1 MTEEQQPPVESAGR
15 ITRHNSREI
24 PLWGWLAVIAYMVLV
39 DNLMP
44 SEYEGWAI
52 VAGWFAASAMCLVNY
67 RSCGRY
73 HCKIT
78 GLGFLGLGVLAVLE
92 EIEVINLEAWIT
104 WAALLAVLAVGF
116 GLEYRH
122 NSKSGSCYVVACGS
136 KACSSNSSGGG
147 DDEYCMNNNDE
158 GDHARM
164 YKYVPGSTL
173 GASIIIAVVL
183 HYFFP
188 ITILIPFPYN
198 LLGLLIVGF
207 GVYSAFLSVRLLI
220 SNNTTFEAGGNPS
233 SLVTRRPYSY
243 SRNPIYLGFL
253 LIALGTAT
261 ILSSLSAF
269 IAPIIFFLVVNTI
282 IIPFEENRLQKNFGI
297 EYEKYKAS
305 VRRWAIDYR
314 KARLVNF

>member
-1 MTEEQQPPVESAGR
+1 MTEEQQPPVESAGHV
-15 ITRHNSREI
+15 IRHNNREI
-24 PLWGWLAVIAYMVLV
+24 PLWGWLAVIAYMMLV
-39 DNLMP
+39 DNLLP

-52 VAGWFAASAMCLVNY
+52 VAGWFAAGATCLVNY

-78 GLGFLGLGVLAVLE
+78 GLGFLGLGVLDILE
-92 EIEVINLEAWIT
+92 EIEVIDLEAWIT
-104 WAALLAVLAVGF
+104 WTALLAILAVGF
-116 GLEYRH
+116 GLEYRYK
-122 NSKSGSCYVVACGS
+122 SKSGSSYVVACDS
-136 KACSSNSSGGG
+136 KACSSSRG
-147 DDEYCMNNNDE
+147 DEEFCMNNDDDDD
-158 GDHARM
+158 DHARM

-173 GASIIIAVVL
+173 AASIITAIVL

-188 ITILIPFPYN
+188 VTILIPFPYN

-253 LIALGTAT
+253 LITLGTGT

-297 EYEKYKAS
+297 EYERYKAS
-305 VRRWAIDYR
+305 VRRW
-314 KARLVNF
+314 L

>member
-1 MTEEQQPPVESAGR
+1 MEQNKGQKTAEPVFRRKEV
-15 ITRHNSREI
+15 
-24 PLWGWLAVIAYMVLV
+24 PLWSWLAVIAYMVLV

-44 SEYEGWAI
+44 SQYEGWAL

-67 RSCGRY
+67 NSCGRY

-78 GLGFLGLGVLAVLE
+78 GLGFFGLGVLAILE
-92 EIEVINLEAWIT
+92 EIGVIDLEAWVIWT
-104 WAALLAVLAVGF
+104 TLLAILAVGF
-116 GLEYRH
+116 GLEYRY

-136 KACSSNSSGGG
+136 KACSSSGGG
-147 DDEYCMNNNDE
+147 GGDEFCMNNNDE

-183 HYFFP
+183 HYLFP
-188 ITILIPFPYN
+188 VTTIIPFPYN

-305 VRRWAIDYR
+305 VRRW
-314 KARLVNF
+314 L

>member
-1 MTEEQQPPVESAGR
+1 MTEQPPVQSAGR
-15 ITRHNSREI
+15 VIRRNNKEI
-24 PLWGWLAVIAYMVLV
+24 PLWSWLAVIAYMVLV

-52 VAGWFAASAMCLVNY
+52 VAGWFAAGAICLVNY
-67 RSCGRY
+67 SSCGRY

-78 GLGFLGLGVLAVLE
+78 GLGFFGLGVLAILE
-92 EIEVINLEAWIT
+92 EIGVLDLEAWVT
-104 WAALLAVLAVGF
+104 WTALLTVLAVGF
-116 GLEYRH
+116 GLEYRYK
-122 NSKSGSCYVVACGS
+122 SKSGSSYVVACDS
-136 KACSSNSSGGG
+136 KACSSSGG
-147 DDEYCMNNNDE
+147 DEEFCMNNNNE
-158 GDHARM
+158 SDHARM

-173 GASIIIAVVL
+173 AASIITAIVL

-188 ITILIPFPYN
+188 VITILIPFPYN
-198 LLGLLIVGF
+198 LLGLVIVGL
-207 GVYSAFLSVRLLI
+207 GIYLAFLSVRLLI

-269 IAPIIFFLVVNTI
+269 IAPIIFFLAVNTI

-297 EYEKYKAS
+297 EYERYKAS
-305 VRRWAIDYR
+305 VRRW
-314 KARLVNF
+314 L

>member
-1 MTEEQQPPVESAGR
+1 
-15 ITRHNSREI
+15 
-24 PLWGWLAVIAYMVLV
+24 MVLV

-44 SEYEGWAI
+44 SKYEGWAI

-67 RSCGRY
+67 SSCGRY

-78 GLGFLGLGVLAVLE
+78 GLGFFGLGVLAILE
-92 EIEVINLEAWIT
+92 EIGVIDLEAWVIWT
-104 WAALLAVLAVGF
+104 TLLAILAVGF
-116 GLEYRH
+116 GLEYRYK
-122 NSKSGSCYVVACGS
+122 SKSGSSYVVACDS
-136 KACSSNSSGGG
+136 KACSSSGGG
-147 DDEYCMNNNDE
+147 GDEFCMNNNND

-173 GASIIIAVVL
+173 AASIITAIVL

-188 ITILIPFPYN
+188 VTTIIPFPYN

-261 ILSSLSAF
+261 ILSSFSAF

-297 EYEKYKAS
+297 EYERYKAS
-305 VRRWAIDYR
+305 VRRW
-314 KARLVNF
+314 L

>member
-1 MTEEQQPPVESAGR
+1 VTEQQQPPVESAGR
-15 ITRHNSREI
+15 VIRHNSREI

-44 SEYEGWAI
+44 SQYEGWAI

-78 GLGFLGLGVLAVLE
+78 GFGFFGLGVLAILE
-92 EIEVINLEAWIT
+92 EIGLIDLEAWVIWT
-104 WAALLAVLAVGF
+104 TLLAVLAVGF
-116 GLEYRH
+116 GLEYRY
-122 NSKSGSCYVVACGS
+122 NSKSGSCYVACGS
-136 KACSSNSSGGG
+136 KTCSSSGGG
-147 DDEYCMNNNDE
+147 DEFCMNNNDE
-158 GDHARM
+158 YARM

-173 GASIIIAVVL
+173 GASIITAVVL

-188 ITILIPFPYN
+188 IATAVIPFPYN
-198 LLGLLIVGF
+198 LLGLVIVGS
-207 GVYSAFLSVRLLI
+207 GMYLAFQSVRLLI
-220 SNNTTFEAGGNPS
+220 SHNTTFEAGGNPS

-253 LIALGTAT
+253 LVALGTAT

-269 IAPIIFFLVVNTI
+269 IAPVIFFLVVNTI

-297 EYEKYKAS
+297 EYERYKRS
-305 VRRWAIDYR
+305 VRRW
-314 KARLVNF
+314 L

>member
-1 MTEEQQPPVESAGR
+1 MTEEQQPVESAGR
-15 ITRHNSREI
+15 VITHNSREI

-44 SEYEGWAI
+44 SQYEGWAI

-67 RSCGRY
+67 SSCGRY

-78 GLGFLGLGVLAVLE
+78 GLGFLGLGVLAILE
-92 EIEVINLEAWIT
+92 EIGVIDLEAWVT
-104 WAALLAVLAVGF
+104 WTTLFAVLAVGF
-116 GLEYRH
+116 GLEYRY

-136 KACSSNSSGGG
+136 KTCSSSGGG
-147 DDEYCMNNNDE
+147 DEEFCMNNNDE

-183 HYFFP
+183 HYLFP
-188 ITILIPFPYN
+188 VTTIIPFPYN
-198 LLGLLIVGF
+198 LLGLVIVGSGMYLVF
-207 GVYSAFLSVRLLI
+207 QSVRLLI
-220 SNNTTFEAGGNPS
+220 SHNTTFEAGGNPS

-261 ILSSLSAF
+261 IFSSLSAF

-297 EYEKYKAS
+297 EYERYKGS
-305 VRRWAIDYR
+305 VRRW
-314 KARLVNF
+314 L

>member
-1 MTEEQQPPVESAGR
+1 MEQNKGQKTAEPVFR
-15 ITRHNSREI
+15 RKEI

-44 SEYEGWAI
+44 SQYEGWAI

-67 RSCGRY
+67 SSCGRY

-78 GLGFLGLGVLAVLE
+78 GLGFLGLGVLAILE
-92 EIEVINLEAWIT
+92 EIGVIDLEAWVT
-104 WAALLAVLAVGF
+104 WTTLFAVLAVGF
-116 GLEYRH
+116 GLEYRY

-136 KACSSNSSGGG
+136 KTCSSSGGG
-147 DDEYCMNNNDE
+147 DEEFCMNNNDE

-183 HYFFP
+183 HYLFP
-188 ITILIPFPYN
+188 VTTIIPFPYN
-198 LLGLLIVGF
+198 LLGLVIVGS
-207 GVYSAFLSVRLLI
+207 GMYLAFQSVRLLI
-220 SNNTTFEAGGNPS
+220 SHNTTFEAGGNPS
-233 SLVTRRPYSY
+233 SLVTRCPYSY

-297 EYEKYKAS
+297 EYERYKGS
-305 VRRWAIDYR
+305 VRRW
-314 KARLVNF
+314 L

>member
-1 MTEEQQPPVESAGR
+1 MIEQQPPPVESAEHV
-15 ITRHNSREI
+15 IRHNSREI
-24 PLWGWLAVIAYMVLV
+24 PLWSWLAVIAYMVLV

-44 SEYEGWAI
+44 SQYEGWAI
-52 VAGWFAASAMCLVNY
+52 VAGWFAASVMCLVNY
-67 RSCGRY
+67 NSCGRY

-78 GLGFLGLGVLAVLE
+78 GLGFLGLGVLAILE
-92 EIEVINLEAWIT
+92 EIGVIDLEAWVT
-104 WAALLAVLAVGF
+104 WTTLFVVLAVGF
-116 GLEYRH
+116 GLEYRYK
-122 NSKSGSCYVVACGS
+122 SKSGSSYVVACGS
-136 KACSSNSSGGG
+136 KACSSSGGG
-147 DDEYCMNNNDE
+147 DEFCMNNNDE

-173 GASIIIAVVL
+173 GASIITAIVL
-183 HYFFP
+183 HYLFP
-188 ITILIPFPYN
+188 IATIIPFPYN
-198 LLGLLIVGF
+198 LLGLVIVGL
-207 GVYSAFLSVRLLI
+207 GVYLAFQSVRLLI
-220 SNNTTFEAGGNPS
+220 SHNTTFEAGGNPS

-261 ILSSLSAF
+261 SLSSLSAF

-305 VRRWAIDYR
+305 VRRW
-314 KARLVNF
+314 L

>member
-1 MTEEQQPPVESAGR
+1 MTEEQQQQPVESAGR
-15 ITRHNSREI
+15 VIRHNSREI

-67 RSCGRY
+67 SSCGRY

-78 GLGFLGLGVLAVLE
+78 GLGFFGLGVLAILE
-92 EIEVINLEAWIT
+92 EIGVIDLEAWVT
-104 WAALLAVLAVGF
+104 WTTLFAVLAVGF
-116 GLEYRH
+116 GLEYRY

-136 KACSSNSSGGG
+136 KACSSSGGG
-147 DDEYCMNNNDE
+147 GGDEFCMNNNDE

-183 HYFFP
+183 HYLFP
-188 ITILIPFPYN
+188 VTTIIPFPYN
-198 LLGLLIVGF
+198 LLGLVIVGS
-207 GVYSAFLSVRLLI
+207 GMYLAFQSVRLLI
-220 SNNTTFEAGGNPS
+220 SHNTTFEAGGNPS

-297 EYEKYKAS
+297 EYERYKGS
-305 VRRWAIDYR
+305 VRRW
-314 KARLVNF
+314 L

>member
-1 MTEEQQPPVESAGR
+1 MEKQKHQNKRQEQPQPIGSTESIVR
-15 ITRHNSREI
+15 YREI
-24 PLWGWLAVIAYMVLV
+24 PLWGWIAVMGYMLLV
-39 DNLMP
+39 DNLP
-44 SEYEGWAI
+44 SWEYEGWAL

-67 RSCGRY
+67 NSCGRY

-78 GLGFLGLGVLAVLE
+78 GLGFLGLGVLAILE
-92 EIEVINLEAWIT
+92 EIGVIDLEAWVT
-104 WAALLAVLAVGF
+104 WTALLTVLAVGF
-116 GLEYRH
+116 GLEYRYK
-122 NSKSGSCYVVACGS
+122 SKSGSSYVVACGS
-136 KACSSNSSGGG
+136 KACSSSGG
-147 DDEYCMNNNDE
+147 DEEFCMNNNED
-158 GDHARM
+158 DHARM

-173 GASIIIAVVL
+173 AASIITAIVL

-188 ITILIPFPYN
+188 VTTIIPFPYN

-253 LIALGTAT
+253 LITLGTGT

-297 EYEKYKAS
+297 EYERYKAS
-305 VRRWAIDYR
+305 VRRW
-314 KARLVNF
+314 L

>member
-1 MTEEQQPPVESAGR
+1 MTEQPPVQSAGR
-15 ITRHNSREI
+15 VIRRNNKEI
-24 PLWGWLAVIAYMVLV
+24 PLWSWLAVIAYMVLV

-52 VAGWFAASAMCLVNY
+52 VAGWFAAGAMCIVNY
-67 RSCGRY
+67 SSCGRY

-78 GLGFLGLGVLAVLE
+78 GLGFFGLGALAVLE
-92 EIEVINLEAWIT
+92 ELGVLDLEAWVT
-104 WAALLAVLAVGF
+104 WTALLTVLAVGF
-116 GLEYRH
+116 GLEYRYK
-122 NSKSGSCYVVACGS
+122 SKSGSSYVVACGS
-136 KACSSNSSGGG
+136 KACSSSGG
-147 DDEYCMNNNDE
+147 DEEYCMNNDDE

-173 GASIIIAVVL
+173 AASIITAVVL

-188 ITILIPFPYN
+188 VTTIIPFPYN
-198 LLGLLIVGF
+198 FLGLVIVGF
-207 GVYSAFLSVRLLI
+207 GIYLAFQSVRLLI
-220 SNNTTFEAGGNPS
+220 SYNTTFEAGGNPS
-233 SLVTRRPYSY
+233 SLVTKYPYNH

-269 IAPIIFFLVVNTI
+269 IAPILFFLVVNGI
-282 IIPFEENRLQKNFGI
+282 VIPFEENRLQKNFGI

-305 VRRWAIDYR
+305 VRRW
-314 KARLVNF
+314 L

>member
-1 MTEEQQPPVESAGR
+1 
-15 ITRHNSREI
+15 
-24 PLWGWLAVIAYMVLV
+24 MVLV

-44 SEYEGWAI
+44 SQYEGWAI

-67 RSCGRY
+67 SSCGRY

-78 GLGFLGLGVLAVLE
+78 GLGFLGLGVLAILE
-92 EIEVINLEAWIT
+92 EIGVIDLEAWVT
-104 WAALLAVLAVGF
+104 WTTLFAVLAVGF
-116 GLEYRH
+116 GLEYRY

-136 KACSSNSSGGG
+136 KTCSSSGGG
-147 DDEYCMNNNDE
+147 DEEFCMNNNDE

-183 HYFFP
+183 HYLFP
-188 ITILIPFPYN
+188 VTTIIPFPYN
-198 LLGLLIVGF
+198 LLGLVIVGSGMYLVF
-207 GVYSAFLSVRLLI
+207 QSVRLLI
-220 SNNTTFEAGGNPS
+220 SHNTTFEAGGNPS
-233 SLVTRRPYSY
+233 SLVTRCPYSY

-297 EYEKYKAS
+297 EYERYKGS
-305 VRRWAIDYR
+305 VRRW
-314 KARLVNF
+314 L

>member
-1 MTEEQQPPVESAGR
+1 MTEEQPVESTGR
-15 ITRHNSREI
+15 VIRRNNKEI

-52 VAGWFAASAMCLVNY
+52 VAGWFGAGAMCIVNY
-67 RSCGRY
+67 SSCGRY

-78 GLGFLGLGVLAVLE
+78 GLGFFGLGVLVILE
-92 EIEVINLEAWIT
+92 EVGMIDLEAWVT
-104 WAALLAVLAVGF
+104 WTALLTVLAVGF
-116 GLEYRH
+116 GLEYRYK
-122 NSKSGSCYVVACGS
+122 SKSGSCYVVACGS
-136 KACSSNSSGGG
+136 KACSSSGG
-147 DDEYCMNNNDE
+147 DEEFCMNNNNED
-158 GDHARM
+158 DHARI

-207 GVYSAFLSVRLLI
+207 GVYLAFQSVRLLI
-220 SNNTTFEAGGNPS
+220 SHNTTFEAGGNPS

-305 VRRWAIDYR
+305 VRRW
-314 KARLVNF
+314 L

>member
-1 MTEEQQPPVESAGR
+1 MEQNKGQKTAEPVFRRKEV
-15 ITRHNSREI
+15 
-24 PLWGWLAVIAYMVLV
+24 PLWSWLAVIAYMVLV

-44 SEYEGWAI
+44 PQYEGWAL

-67 RSCGRY
+67 NSCGRY

-78 GLGFLGLGVLAVLE
+78 GLGFLGLGVLAILE
-92 EIEVINLEAWIT
+92 EIGVIDLEAWVT
-104 WAALLAVLAVGF
+104 WTTLFAVLAVGF
-116 GLEYRH
+116 GLEYRY

-136 KACSSNSSGGG
+136 KACSSSGGG
-147 DDEYCMNNNDE
+147 GGDEFCMNNNDE

-183 HYFFP
+183 HYLFP
-188 ITILIPFPYN
+188 VTTIIPFPYN
-198 LLGLLIVGF
+198 LLGLVIVGS
-207 GVYSAFLSVRLLI
+207 GMYLAFQSVRLLI
-220 SNNTTFEAGGNPS
+220 SHNTTFEAGGNPS

-297 EYEKYKAS
+297 EYERYKGS
-305 VRRWAIDYR
+305 VRRW
-314 KARLVNF
+314 L